1 MSGRKRTGD
10 KVSEG
15 KKGLGLYFHIP
26 FCVKKCLYCDFLSA
40 PCEGE
45 ERNAYMEALL
55 RETQGRACDYR
66 GYVVRTIFIGGGTP
80 SVVETE
86 WIEGLLSLV
95 RECYEVMPK
104 AEITIE
110 VNPGTVDS
118 QKLVRYRRAG
128 INRLSIGLQ
137 SANDEELETLGRI
150 HTFAGFLDTYDR
162 AVKAGFDNINV
173 DVMAALPKQGL
184 ADYERTLE
192 AVTGLNP
199 QPAHIS
205 AYSLIVEEG
214 TFFAELEREGKLFLP
229 DEDCE
234 RRMYERTKELLGKAG
249 YMRYEIS
256 NYARPGFECIH
267 NCGYWKRQDYAG
279 FGIGAASLIDNK
291 RFSNRNSL
299 KIYIENPLN
308 CRGGI
313 QKLTLR
319 EQMEEFMF
327 LGLRL
332 TEGISP
338 LEFERIFGKTLEQVY
353 GEVIRKNVKDGLL
366 YFHGGKIRDMDW
378 NGRQTELI
386 PSDFGS
392 RLAFTQRG
400 IDISNYVMA
409 QFLPD

>member
-10 KVSEG
+10 KVSER

-26 FCVKKCLYCDFLSA
+26 FCVQKCLYCDFLSV

-45 ERNAYMEALL
+45 EQNAYMEALL
-55 RETQGRACDYR
+55 RETRGRAYDYR

-86 WIEGLLSLV
+86 WIERLLSLV

-118 QKLVRYRRAG
+118 RKLVRYRRAG

-150 HTFAGFLDTYDR
+150 HTFAGFLGTYDR

-192 AVTGLNP
+192 AVIGLNP

-234 RRMYERTKELLGKAG
+234 RRMYERTTELLEKAG

-267 NCGYWKRQDYAG
+267 NCGYWKRHDYAG
-279 FGIGAASLIDNK
+279 FGIGAASLIDNQ

-313 QKLTLR
+313 QKLTQR

-338 LEFERIFGKTLEQVY
+338 LEFERIFGKTLEHVY

-366 YFHGGKIRDMDW
+366 YFHGGKIRDTDW
-378 NGRQTELI
+378 NGRQTELL
-386 PSDFGS
+386 PPDSGS
-392 RLAFTQRG
+392 RLALTQRG
-400 IDISNYVMA
+400 TDISNYVMA
-409 QFLPD
+409 QFLSD